1 MRMACRESGHT
12 RRREGWWGAILFR
25 LGGEMGGLWVD
36 DDVHGLRRS
45 RLLDP
50 RPLPG
55 RWSIY
60 VLDRWLSPP
69 ANLRQASGSVGERV
83 GGGLGSGCSALDNGG
98 RRGRVWVVWN
108 DLWQH
113 SEYSLLVRASLG

>member
-1 MRMACRESGHT
+1 
-12 RRREGWWGAILFR
+12 
-25 LGGEMGGLWVD
+25 MGGLWVD

-69 ANLRQASGSVGERV
+69 AGMAAVFV
-83 GGGLGSGCSALDNGG
+83 KWA
-98 RRGRVWVVWN
+98 RGFFFMAGMIF
-108 DLWQH
+108 
-113 SEYSLLVRASLG
+113 LVRRWPGNQTDALG